1 MSDLGFTIWVF
12 LSQLDQQKKEELFK
26 KLDDD
31 EVLPVGIHLDKG
43 CRCQGLRCIW
53 SKVLQM
59 RIKYMGAL
67 LDLWSPQI
75 IYWDWTKTI
84 FCTDIWSHLISH
96 FVCTL
101 SSPAP
106 SPTALHYV
114 GRSDVCDICH
124 HQLYLIAL
132 ARIFS
137 DGHGALA
144 DFRSYDLM
152 SQRYVNK
159 YQMSPLLCYMA
170 QCSLPTLSQF

>member
-1 MSDLGFTIWVF
+1 MCEWLG
-12 LSQLDQQKKEELFK
+12 LQQFERKAFQKVGRWRF
-26 KLDDD
+26 DIVSS
-31 EVLPVGIHLDKG
+31 VLPVDIHLDKG
-43 CRCQGLRCIW
+43 CRCQDLRCIW

-96 FVCTL
+96 VLFTL
-101 SSPAP
+101 ASPAP